1 MIEATPLVGFLGCCE
16 AIKEMNQEDILK
28 KIQSPTLIIVG
39 EDDQSTPLAAA
50 QFLKENIQGSELV
63 VIKSAAH
70 LANIEQHEAFNV
82 ALGTHIEKIN

>member
-1 MIEATPLVGFLGCCE
+1 MNWPYLSGFISIISTDLHR
-16 AIKEMNQEDILK
+16 NILK

-50 QFLKENIQGSELV
+50 QFLKENIEGSELV